1 MDAFYASVE
10 QRDDPSLKGKP
21 VAVGGQPDRRG
32 VVAAASYEA
41 RAFGVRSAM
50 SMAKAVRLC
59 PDEWM
64 ESLGISLWDG
74 AARDA
79 IEAIQWGIA
88 QELLAHGAT
97 VVVEWGTWARSER
110 DRLRR
115 RARELGA
122 RVELWYLDVDVEELW
137 RRVRSRRAEDPPIQR
152 RDLDGWFAQLE
163 VPTPDELAQFDPH

>member
-1 MDAFYASVE
+1 VQNPYVSHADRGAVPDGRGGRLAIVCGLPGSGKTTLARELSDAGA
-10 QRDDPSLKGKP
+10 
-21 VAVGGQPDRRG
+21 
-32 VVAAASYEA
+32 
-41 RAFGVRSAM
+41 
-50 SMAKAVRLC
+50 AVRLC